1 MGKSI
6 NHKLWIVFLFG
17 ISIYSLNTSFAQ
29 NTTSKNDNKNLI
41 LSVNAY
47 SFNDL
52 LSAKDKN
59 NNQQVYTLFN
69 LVDWCASKNI
79 KAIDVT
85 GYFFPTYP
93 RVPSDEYIE
102 QLRERAAQSG
112 IAISGTGIRN
122 NFASPDPSIRAAG
135 VSLAKEW
142 IVVASKLHAP
152 VIRLFAGEIPA
163 GYEQKWDEVA
173 GWMIDCF
180 KECAAF
186 GEQYGVKIGIQNH
199 GDMLQTAEQCLK
211 VLKAIDS
218 EWVGLIIDTGS
229 FKTSDP
235 YKDIELTAPY
245 AINWQVKESP
255 FGIGSNVK
263 TDYKRLIKIIKKQ
276 GYEGYLPVET
286 LLVKGRTYDP
296 FTLVAEMI
304 DEIQAAIDEEYR

>member
-1 MGKSI
+1 
-6 NHKLWIVFLFG
+6 V
-17 ISIYSLNTSFAQ
+17 
-29 NTTSKNDNKNLI
+29 
-41 LSVNAY
+41 
-47 SFNDL
+47 
-52 LSAKDKN
+52 
-59 NNQQVYTLFN
+59 
-69 LVDWCASKNI
+69 
-79 KAIDVT
+79 
-85 GYFFPTYP
+85 
-93 RVPSDEYIE
+93 
-102 QLRERAAQSG
+102 
-112 IAISGTGIRN
+112 
-122 NFASPDPSIRAAG
+122 
-135 VSLAKEW
+135 LAREW

-163 GYEQKWDEVA
+163 GYEEKWDEVA
-173 GWMIDCF
+173 EWMIECF

-218 EWVGLIIDTGS
+218 EWIGLIIDTGS

-255 FGIGSNVK
+255 FGIGSK
-263 TDYKRLIKIIKKQ
+263 ERTDFTRLIKIIKKQ

-304 DEIQAAIDEEYR
+304 NEIKAAIEKEYR